1 MVALSTGYSFYSKK
15 TAPNTRQI
23 PERRI
28 SSRSLVVLPCHS
40 REPIHDNATNKLR
53 RTKEELKRKEENER
67 KQESFRP
74 NFLGFEELGK
84 SLKESLSPKQK
95 GDWKDLT
102 LMSLSF
108 AVYVYIS
115 QRIVCAYFVWMSMPR
130 QQW

>member
-1 MVALSTGYSFYSKK
+1 MVALSTGYYSYSKI
-15 TAPNTRQI
+15 TSPNTRQI
-23 PERRI
+23 PERSI
-28 SSRSLVVLPCHS
+28 SSRSLVVLSCHS
-40 REPIHDNATNKLR
+40 REPTNEGATDKLR
-53 RTKEELKRKEENER
+53 RTKEENER
-67 KQESFRP
+67 KQQSLRP
-74 NFLGFEELGK
+74 NLMGFEEFGK
-84 SLKESLSPKQK
+84 SLKESLSPKRK